1 MVLTPKQKAE
11 LHAAIADY
19 LSTAGYTSALKAFID
34 DAGLDKES
42 VASIDPKDAGLLE
55 KKWTSVVRLQKR
67 VMELEGQVASLQS
80 ELKSADPGGARRKV
94 EQGRQIPRAPH
105 VKTLTGHRSP
115 LSRVIFHPVFADVIT
130 CSEDASIKL
139 WDLDS
144 GRLSSTLKGH
154 TASVND
160 VSLNSDGTV
169 LASGSSDLSVKLWKL
184 GDSNECLR
192 TLRGHEHSVS
202 GVAWINSD
210 ELVISASRD
219 TTIKVW
225 EAKSGYCVKT
235 LTGHSEWVRRIIT
248 SSVRPL
254 CFSCSSDKT
263 VKVWDVNQ
271 GSPSIRELRG
281 HEHVIECLALSNEK
295 ASLIL
300 MRHMTKTGSEE
311 WAASTEGAAGQGENS
326 VAEGRGGGAR
336 SLLGAFIASGSR
348 DKSIRIWHVESG
360 KCILVLQ
367 GHDNWVRDV
376 CFHPNGLFLLSVSD
390 DRSLRVWDLEQARC
404 LKTLADAHDHFVS
417 CLAID
422 PQGSLL
428 ATGSVDSA
436 VRVWEC
442 V

>member
-202 GVAWINSD
+202 GVTSTLLD
-210 ELVISASRD
+210 QISASRD

-281 HEHVIECLALSNEK
+281 HEHVIECLALSVHRFWEQVNR
-295 ASLIL
+295 ARCRGRIV
-300 MRHMTKTGSEE
+300 
-311 WAASTEGAAGQGENS
+311 EGE
-326 VAEGRGGGAR
+326 
-336 SLLGAFIASGSR
+336 SR